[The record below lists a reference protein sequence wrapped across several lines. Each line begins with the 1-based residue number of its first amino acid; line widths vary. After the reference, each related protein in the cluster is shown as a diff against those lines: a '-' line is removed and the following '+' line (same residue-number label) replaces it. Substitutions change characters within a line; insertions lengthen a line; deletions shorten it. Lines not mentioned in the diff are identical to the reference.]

1 MPYSDNSFNPIDY
14 LSYTSIYIETY
25 FNDTLITKAS
35 GFFYNKQDRYY
46 LVTNYH
52 VLSGRNHIAD
62 SNGVHQPLH
71 NRGAIPNKVKTYIY
85 GWSSG
90 NNGEISTDEGIVC
103 EFTLID
109 KDENP
114 LYKANKYTCSEY
126 MDIAILPVNV
136 TLNSF
141 WKSKKLLCVN
151 DAYYKKFESKNIIHP
166 SDDVFILGYPFGKRD
181 DSGTSIWKR
190 GSIASNL
197 ANRLKFYVDTS
208 TRSGMSGSP
217 VFYINKDDTAW
228 LKYGGKDI
236 FEEKLYSIEFIGV
249 YSGRVINEQST
260 DKDSYIAIKESDVD
274 VAAQL
279 GIVWKN
285 YLIDEIIETN

>member
-14 LSYTSIYIETY
+14 LSYTSIYIEIY
-25 FNDTLITKAS
+25 FNDTLITKDS
-35 GFFYNKQDRYY
+35 GFFYNKQNKYY
-46 LVTNYH
+46 LVTNWH
-52 VLSGRNHIAD
+52 VLSGRNPVAD
-62 SNGVHQPLH
+62 SNGIHQPLH

-85 GWSSG
+85 GWSNG
-90 NNGEISTDEGIVC
+90 NNGEISTDAGIAC

-109 KDENP
+109 KDETP
-114 LYKANKYTCSEY
+114 LYKAKKYTNNEY

-141 WKSKKLLCVN
+141 GKSKKLLCVN

-166 SDDVFILGYPFGKRD
+166 TDDVFILGYPFGKRD
-181 DSGTSIWKR
+181 ASGTPIWKR

-217 VFYINKDDTAW
+217 VFYIYKDDTAW
-228 LKYGGKDI
+228 LKYREKDI
-236 FEEKLYSIEFIGV
+236 FEEKLYSIEFVGV
-249 YSGRVINEQST
+249 YSGRIINEQSA
-260 DKDSYIAIKESDVD
+260 DKDSFITIKESDID
-274 VAAQL
+274 IAAQL
-279 GIVWKN
+279 GIVWKSS
-285 YLIDEIIETN
+285 LIDEIIETN